1 VTAYVRRLETLRRAG
16 VVERLSE
23 GVWTIPADLPECGR
37 QYDAQR
43 LGGVVV
49 ELRSHLSIEQQ
60 TRVMGATWLDQQ
72 LVSGVSEMSGGG
84 FGGEVLEALRER
96 GEFLV
101 EQGLAGGSGK
111 SLVLARNVL
120 RKLRERE
127 IQTVAHDITRE
138 TGLAHWPL
146 IDGQRVSGI
155 YRRSVQLASGRFAVL
170 ENGRGF
176 SLAPWKP
183 VIERRLGSVVTG
195 LIQGNSASW
204 ELGRR
209 RGV

>member
-1 VTAYVRRLETLRRAG
+1 
-16 VVERLSE
+16 
-23 GVWTIPADLPECGR
+23 
-37 QYDAQR
+37 
-43 LGGVVV
+43 
-49 ELRSHLSIEQQ
+49 
-60 TRVMGATWLDQQ
+60 MGATWLDQQ
-72 LVSGVSEMSGGG
+72 LLIGVTDTGGGG
-84 FGGEVLEALRER
+84 FAGEVQEALRQR

-111 SLVLARNVL
+111 SLVLTRNLL

-170 ENGRGF
+170 ENGREF
-176 SLAPWKP
+176 SLALWKP
-183 VIERRLGSVVTG
+183 VIERRLGSAVTG
-195 LIQGNSASW
+195 LIRGNSVSW

-209 RGV
+209 GV